1 MAMLSGIQPLPF
13 EQYPQM
19 WGQISHRSARRMV
32 RSLLE
37 RHPDARWPIQKVIG
51 NAFFSLGQDTVAEAE
66 QIEAFG
72 SKLQE
77 IAEGVSYI
85 KQGITALQEI
95 SVENLKLTASQAL
108 IACISFHEID
118 PSELEQR
125 VISGDDI
132 ARRYQNRQLQCVE
145 APLEPNYNL
154 FVQSGDE
161 PTTLLRI
168 DRQHLV
174 RISLMTAGDV
184 KTELPIS
191 EIVWIKFWPTEL
203 EPDGQESKFYPILYE
218 GHYTEGVAYWN
229 TTLHRDLSLKLQ
241 GKTSVDV
248 SIGFRLK
255 GAQEI
260 MLIQKT
266 ILIRMHPER
275 AQFRTVKAYNRTKAF
290 YNNLPQWAKAYIH
303 GSIVIAKLAL
313 G

>member
-1 MAMLSGIQPLPF
+1 MLSGIQPLPF

-32 RSLLE
+32 QSLLE
-37 RHPDARWPIQKVIG
+37 RYPDARWPIQKVIG
-51 NAFFSLGQDTVAEAE
+51 NAFFSLGQDTVAGAE
-66 QIEAFG
+66 HIEALG

-77 IAEGVSYI
+77 IAEGVSHI
-85 KQGITALQEI
+85 KQGLVTLQAI
-95 SVENLKLTASQAL
+95 SIENLKLAASQAL

-125 VISGDDI
+125 TISGEYI
-132 ARRYQNRQLQCVE
+132 AERYRNRQLQCVE

-154 FVQSGDE
+154 FVQSDDE

-168 DRQHLV
+168 HRQHLV

-184 KTELPIS
+184 KVELPIS
-191 EIVWIKFWPTEL
+191 EIVWIKFWPTEV
-203 EPDGQESKFYPILYE
+203 EPDGQESKFYPMADE
-218 GHYTEGVAYWN
+218 GHYMEGVAYWN
-229 TTLHRDLSLKLQ
+229 TTHHRDLSLKLQ

-260 MLIQKT
+260 LLIQKT
-266 ILIRMHPER
+266 VLLRMHPER
-275 AQFRTVKAYNRTKAF
+275 AQFRAVKAYNRTKEF
-290 YNNLPQWAKAYIH
+290 YNNLPQWAKVYIH
-303 GSIVIAKLAL
+303 GSIVIAKLVA